1 MKVGIV
7 GLGHIGKK
15 HQAAAALIPDVEI
28 VAGVDKQATSMNND
42 QPVYKKISDMLANHP
57 SIDVVAVCTPN
68 GLHASQALACL
79 QQGKHVI
86 CEKPMTTNK
95 QDAEALINAS
105 LHTGKYVFCVM
116 QNRYSPISQ
125 WLKELINQ
133 GTLGEIYSIQ
143 MCCAWN
149 RDNRYYK
156 PESWH
161 GSKDMDGGTLFTQ
174 FAHYIDS
181 LYWMFNDIRVTG
193 GAFNNFNHEGLI
205 EFEDSGMF
213 SFEFGKRGQGQFF
226 YTTSVYDKN
235 FESTM
240 SIIGQ
245 NGTIKVGGQYMN
257 EVQYCHIKDY
267 EMPSLASSDNVQ
279 NLSKIYKNAKEV
291 LAKKEQV
298 MTNAMDGLKVV
309 ELIENIYKFK
319 G

>member
-15 HQAAAALIPDVEI
+15 HQAAAALVPSVEI
-28 VAGVDKQATSMNND
+28 IAGVDKQASTMSK
-42 QPVYKKISDMLANHP
+42 QQAVYG
-57 SIDVVAVCTPN
+57 SIDEMISAHPDIDVIAICTPN
-68 GLHASQALACL
+68 GLHAKQALHCL
-79 QQGKHVI
+79 EQGKHVI

-105 LHTGKYVFCVM
+105 LHSGKYVFCVM
-116 QNRYSPISQ
+116 QNRNSPISQ
-125 WLKELINQ
+125 WLKELIIN

-149 RDNRYYK
+149 RDERYYT
-156 PESWH
+156 PDSWH
-161 GSKDMDGGTLFTQ
+161 GSQALDGGTLFTQ
-174 FAHYIDS
+174 FAHYIDT
-181 LYWMFNDIRVTG
+181 LYWLFKDLKITG
-193 GAFNNFNHEGLI
+193 GTFNNFNHEGLI
-205 EFEDSGMF
+205 EFEDTGMF
-213 SFEFGKRGQGQFF
+213 SFEFGQRGQGQFF
-226 YTTSVYDKN
+226 YTTAVWDKN

-267 EMPSLASSDNVQ
+267 EMPSLASSDNIQ
-279 NLSKIYKNAKEV
+279 NLSNIYKNAYDV
-291 LAKKEQV
+291 LNAKEQV